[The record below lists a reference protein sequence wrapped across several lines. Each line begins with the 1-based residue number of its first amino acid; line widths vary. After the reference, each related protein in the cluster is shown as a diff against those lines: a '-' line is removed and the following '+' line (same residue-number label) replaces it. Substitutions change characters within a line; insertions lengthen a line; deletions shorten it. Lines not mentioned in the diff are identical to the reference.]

1 MSLPEQLQKQVEQ
14 AKAILEQRNAPAST
28 EPEGTADPETAA
40 DPTPEPAA
48 EQTPD
53 PVAPESHQQQ
63 AVTPSSDDENNTTYA
78 QRWRSL
84 QGVYNATK
92 RQLDESS
99 SRIQNL
105 EQLVAQL
112 SNARVEASMPQA
124 ATHVTDQDRSSY
136 GDDMV
141 EFARRVSREEIAPLA
156 QAIKM
161 LMGRLDQ
168 LQGVVPVVQNVAAAQ
183 AKTAH
188 ELFYDALA
196 RRVPDWQTV
205 NENTKF
211 HEWLLSAD
219 PLSGQIRQTLL
230 EDAHR
235 ALDVDRVVNIF
246 AMGKQAIGVQAPA
259 AAPSEA
265 QAPAPQRA
273 AKASQL
279 EKQIAPG
286 RAATGSTPP
295 QATEKKRWTRAD
307 ITKFYADKQRGV
319 YKGREQEAASL
330 ERDIFAAQNEGRVVL

>member
-14 AKAILEQRNAPAST
+14 AKAILEQRNAPQLPT
-28 EPEGTADPETAA
+28 EPQGSADPEPVA
-40 DPTPEPAA
+40 DPTPEPVAA
-48 EQTPD
+48 QTPD
-53 PVAPESHQQQ
+53 PVAPETPQQQ

-105 EQLVAQL
+105 EQLVSQL
-112 SNARVEASMPQA
+112 SNAKVEASMPQA
-124 ATHVTDQDRSSY
+124 AAHVTDQDRSSY

-156 QAIKM
+156 QAIKL

-205 NENTKF
+205 NENNKF

-219 PLSGQIRQTLL
+219 PLSGQVRQTLL

-246 AMGKQAIGVQAPA
+246 ALGKQAIGVQAPVA
-259 AAPSEA
+259 AAPTP
-265 QAPAPQRA
+265 APAQRA

-286 RAATGSTPP
+286 RAATGTTPP
-295 QATEKKRWTRAD
+295 QTPEKKRWTRAD

-319 YKGREQEAASL
+319 YKGREQEATSL
-330 ERDIFAAQNEGRVVL
+330 ERDIFAAQNEGRVVF

>member
-14 AKAILEQRNAPAST
+14 AKAILEQRNASASIPADQ
-28 EPEGTADPETAA
+28 PTADPESAA
-40 DPTPEPAA
+40 DPTPEHAA
-48 EQTPD
+48 AQPPD
-53 PVAPESHQQQ
+53 PVSSESPQQQ
-63 AVTPSSDDENNTTYA
+63 AVTHSSDDENNNTYA

-105 EQLVAQL
+105 EQLVSQM
-112 SNARVEASMPQA
+112 SNAKVEASMPQA
-124 ATHVTDQDRSSY
+124 SAHVTESDRSSY
-136 GDDMV
+136 GEDMV

-156 QAIKM
+156 QAIKL

-168 LQGVVPVVQNVAAAQ
+168 LQGVVPMVQNVAAAQ
-183 AKTAH
+183 AKSAH
-188 ELFYDALA
+188 EMFYDALG
-196 RRVPDWQTV
+196 RRVSDWQTV
-205 NENTKF
+205 NENPKF

-219 PLSGQIRQTLL
+219 PLSGQVRQTLL

-235 ALDVDRVVNIF
+235 TLDVDRVVNIF

-259 AAPSEA
+259 AELAA
-265 QAPAPQRA
+265 APAQRA

-295 QATEKKRWTRAD
+295 QAAEKKRWSRAD

-319 YKGREQEAASL
+319 YKGRGQEATAL

>member
-14 AKAILEQRNAPAST
+14 AKAILEQRNAPANPSADQ
-28 EPEGTADPETAA
+28 PTADA
-40 DPTPEPAA
+40 EPVAEAPSQESAA
-48 EQTPD
+48 EPQ
-53 PVAPESHQQQ
+53 PESSHAESPQQQ

-105 EQLVAQL
+105 EQLVSQM
-112 SNARVEASMPQA
+112 SNAKVEASMPQA
-124 ATHVTDQDRSSY
+124 SAHVTEQDRSSY
-136 GDDMV
+136 GEDMV

-156 QAIKM
+156 QAIKL

-168 LQGVVPVVQNVAAAQ
+168 LQGVVPMVQNVAAAQ
-183 AKTAH
+183 AKSAH
-188 ELFYDALA
+188 EMFYDALG
-196 RRVPDWQTV
+196 RRVSDWQTV
-205 NENTKF
+205 NENPKF

-235 ALDVDRVVNIF
+235 TLDVDRVVNIF

-259 AAPSEA
+259 AE
-265 QAPAPQRA
+265 PAAATVQRA

-279 EKQIAPG
+279 ERQIAPG

-295 QATEKKRWTRAD
+295 QATEKKRWSRAD

-319 YKGREQEAASL
+319 YKGRGQEATAL